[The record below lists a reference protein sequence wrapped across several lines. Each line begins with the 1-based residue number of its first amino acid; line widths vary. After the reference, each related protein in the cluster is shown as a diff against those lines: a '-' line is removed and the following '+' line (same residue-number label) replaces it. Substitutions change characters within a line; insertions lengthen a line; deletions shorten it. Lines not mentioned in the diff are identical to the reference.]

1 MPAPLAPAAGLLATS
16 TLWLGV
22 RLIFSLAIVLGLIM
36 ALSWAARRGK
46 GLGLGLGAQKGAIS
60 VRGREQLGRNTTLTL
75 VEVGDRILLI
85 GANEQAVE
93 VLAEGDDLLAEEPE
107 SPPSNGD
114 DGDLSTDDRTSS
126 QADPFIRGK
135 SAPPGMHLIEALR
148 ERSVRRT

>member
-1 MPAPLAPAAGLLATS
+1 MTPDVLVLATS

-60 VRGREQLGRNTTLTL
+60 VRAREQLGRNTTIAL
-75 VEVGDRILLI
+75 VEVGERVLLI

-93 VLAEGDDLLAEEPE
+93 VLDEGDDLIADEPE
-107 SPPSNGD
+107 PEPSD
-114 DGDLSTDDRTSS
+114 DGDMSTDDRTSS
-126 QADPFIRGK
+126 QADPIIRGS
-135 SAPPGMHLIEALR
+135 SAPPGMNLIEALR
-148 ERSVRRT
+148 ERSVRRA